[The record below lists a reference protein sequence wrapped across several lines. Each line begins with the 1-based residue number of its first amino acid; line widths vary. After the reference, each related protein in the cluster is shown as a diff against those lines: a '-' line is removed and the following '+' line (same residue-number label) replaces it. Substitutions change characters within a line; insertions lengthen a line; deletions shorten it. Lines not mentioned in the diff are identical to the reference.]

1 MFAAADLAR
10 LQIGRPR
17 EKDLNDSWG
26 RVCTTKFIPSFATM
40 DETAQLDDALYRACI
55 TADLPQVK
63 LLVLEQNAQVN
74 KIIGPPGQLD
84 YSLTHATRTGSVP
97 LVRFLL
103 DRGGATINAA
113 ALRIAAFE
121 GDQLMLQLLLEPVKA
136 QLTTSG
142 MSRKWRGDLASIL
155 VGTTRRGRSETA
167 EVLKVFRSR
176 VEEFDKA
183 VDAGLLAACAAGD
196 MRSVKYFIDMGA
208 GNKVEAICT
217 AAEYHQFEPLE
228 YFLENH
234 TFEPEELVDPL
245 TSAAGGGH
253 MPSIL
258 LLIEQG
264 AEDELGAA
272 LARAAKFSHT
282 EVVQHF
288 LSTFRYTKDKLS
300 TALAAAARVGDT
312 AIMELLIHKGAH
324 KGAHGSGALIHAI
337 QRSHLAATELL
348 VRCLAPSQEDLSRS
362 LEKAMFIWL
371 RPVQTRKPYLS
382 RTSSH
387 SSRSTSSE
395 VVEPTIPEVLQNREE
410 SRRRIV
416 DVLLEAGGRLS
427 ELYYCRLLEMMI
439 LTQNQYGVELLHD
452 SAKFTTVDTLPDE
465 YLISL
470 AIFHQQDD
478 MVNLLLGFPVARS
491 PEPAESVELSS
502 VQSIAENTQAWESKV
517 YNPIPSPLILAAKYQ
532 NEHWCRTLISRD
544 ETDVNEW
551 CSYRPSKRL
560 LSFYGFDR
568 KTQTPKEE
576 QYEELGCLF
585 GTEALRD
592 CALSMAIRSR
602 DLPIIRLLIENGAD
616 PWVNRQGISIFE
628 MAARENCLRDM
639 LLLLEESVTNLD
651 IDRRE
656 WDGGKSMLH
665 WAAIYGSGDLID
677 LFCKKGAT
685 IDLTDAMHRTA
696 LHLAVTAGNIDT
708 VKGLLWAGVRTSL
721 RDVGD
726 CLCADELAAK
736 LAQEASWSDPLRAVR
751 FEISRFLDDWVRNNM
766 DHLDAANIR
775 RESKAAEERAK
786 VEEATQSTEDDLLD
800 HFSDEDSVHWSDEE

>member
-1 MFAAADLAR
+1 
-10 LQIGRPR
+10 
-17 EKDLNDSWG
+17 
-26 RVCTTKFIPSFATM
+26 M
-40 DETAQLDDALYRACI
+40 DDTAQLDDALYRACI

-63 LLVLEQNAQVN
+63 FLVLEQNAQVN

-84 YSLTHATRTGSVP
+84 YSLNHATKTGSVP

-103 DRGGATINAA
+103 DHGGATINAA
-113 ALRIAAFE
+113 ALRSAAFE
-121 GDQLMLQLLLEPVKA
+121 GDRPMLQLLLEPIKA
-136 QLTTSG
+136 QLATSG

-167 EVLKVFRSR
+167 DVLKIFRSR
-176 VEEFDKA
+176 VQEFDKA

-196 MRSVKYFIDMGA
+196 MRSVQYFIDMGA
-208 GNKVEAICT
+208 ENKAEAICT

-234 TFEPEELVDPL
+234 DFEPEELVDPL

-272 LARAAKFSHT
+272 LARAAKFSHA

-288 LSTFRYTKDKLS
+288 LGVFRYTKDKLS

-312 AIMELLIHKGAH
+312 AIMEQLIHKGAH
-324 KGAHGSGALIHAI
+324 K
-337 QRSHLAATELL
+337 
-348 VRCLAPSQEDLSRS
+348 
-362 LEKAMFIWL
+362 
-371 RPVQTRKPYLS
+371 
-382 RTSSH
+382 
-387 SSRSTSSE
+387 
-395 VVEPTIPEVLQNREE
+395 EVLQNREE

-416 DVLLEAGGRLS
+416 DVLIEAGGRLS

-470 AIFHQQDD
+470 AIYHQQDD
-478 MVNLLLGFPVARS
+478 MVDLLLGFPVARS
-491 PEPAESVELSS
+491 PELAESTELSS
-502 VQSIAENTQAWESKV
+502 VQSIAESTQAWESKV
-517 YNPIPSPLILAAKYQ
+517 YNPIPSPLILAAKFQ
-532 NEHWCRTLISRD
+532 NERWCRTLISRD

-576 QYEELGCLF
+576 QYEELGCPF

-602 DLPIIRLLIENGAD
+602 DIPIIRLLIENGAD

-628 MAARENCLRDM
+628 MAAKEKILRDT
-639 LLLLEESVTNLD
+639 LLFLENSTTKFT
-651 IDRRE
+651 IDQRE

-665 WAAIYGSGDLID
+665 WAAIYGNGDFID

-685 IDLTDAMHRTA
+685 IDLTDAMHRTS

-736 LAQEASWSDPLRAVR
+736 LAQQASWSDPLRAVR
-751 FEISRFLDDWVRNNM
+751 FGISRFLDDWVRNNM

-786 VEEATQSTEDDLLD
+786 VEEATQSAGDDLLD

>member
-1 MFAAADLAR
+1 
-10 LQIGRPR
+10 
-17 EKDLNDSWG
+17 
-26 RVCTTKFIPSFATM
+26 M
-40 DETAQLDDALYRACI
+40 DDIAQLDDALYQACI
-55 TADLPQVK
+55 TADLPQVR
-63 LLVLEQNAQVN
+63 LLVIEQNAQVN

-84 YSLTHATRTGSVP
+84 YSLNLATKTGSIP

-103 DRGGATINAA
+103 DHGTTVNAA

-121 GDQLMLQLLLEPVKA
+121 GDKPMLQLLLEPIKA
-136 QLTTSG
+136 QLATSG
-142 MSRKWRGDLASIL
+142 MSRKWRVDLASIL
-155 VGTTRRGRSETA
+155 VGTTRRGHSETA

-183 VDAGLLAACAAGD
+183 VDAGLLVACAAGD
-196 MRSVKYFIDMGA
+196 MHSVKYFIIGMGA

-228 YFLENH
+228 YLLENH
-234 TFEPEELVDPL
+234 SFEPEELVDPL
-245 TSAAGGGH
+245 ISAAGGGH

-264 AEDELGAA
+264 AEDESGAA

-282 EVVQHF
+282 EILQHF

-300 TALAAAARVGDT
+300 TALASAARAGDT
-312 AIMELLIHKGAH
+312 AIMEALIHKGAQ
-324 KGAHGSGALIHAI
+324 GSGALVCAV

-348 VRCLAPSQEDLSRS
+348 VHELAPSQAELSKA

-371 RPVQTRKPYLS
+371 RPVQTGKSYLS

-387 SSRSTSSE
+387 SSRSTNSDI
-395 VVEPTIPEVLQNREE
+395 EPTIPEVLRNREN
-410 SRRRIV
+410 SRKRIV

-470 AIFHQQDD
+470 AIYHQQDD
-478 MVNLLLGFPVARS
+478 MVDLLLGFPIAHAPKL
-491 PEPAESVELSS
+491 PEATELSS
-502 VQSIAENTQAWESKV
+502 VQPIADDTYTWESNV
-517 YNPIPSPLILAAKYQ
+517 YNPIPSPLILAAKFQ
-532 NEHWCRTLISRD
+532 NDHWCRTLVCRE

-551 CSYRPSKRL
+551 CYYKPSRRL
-560 LSFYGFDR
+560 LSFYGSNK

-576 QYEELGCLF
+576 QYEELGCPF
-585 GTEALRD
+585 GTNSIHD

-602 DLPIIRLLIENGAD
+602 DVPIIHLLIESGAD
-616 PWVNRQGISIFE
+616 PWVNRERVSILE
-628 MAARENCLRDM
+628 RAARGNCLRDV
-639 LLLLEESVTNLD
+639 LLFLEESAEKID

-656 WDGGKSMLH
+656 WHGGRSMLS
-665 WAAIYGSGDLID
+665 WAATYGNGDLVN

-685 IDLTDAMHRTA
+685 IDLVDSLFKTP
-696 LHLAVTAGNIDT
+696 LHLAVAAGNIDT
-708 VKGLLWAGVRTSL
+708 VKGLLWAGASTSL

-726 CLCADELAAK
+726 HLCPDELAAK
-736 LAQEASWSDPLRAVR
+736 LAQEASWSDPVRAVR
-751 FEISRFLDDWVRNNM
+751 FEISRFLEDWVKNNM

-775 RESKAAEERAK
+775 RESKAAEEKAK
-786 VEEATQSTEDDLLD
+786 VEEASVSAEDDLLD
-800 HFSDEDSVHWSDEE
+800 HFSDDDSVHWSEEE